1 MKKRTIL
8 SLAAALLVSLNA
20 GAFGLETVE
29 NAAEPTGAVTGTTLA
44 DDIDIP
50 LADEKY
56 GNLIWYNN
64 YETKNEHEALYAQEG
79 MSFIA
84 SGNTANTSVEADP
97 DTEKGGKAVKVNGQ
111 GAHGGYELTFVGWAN
126 YNKALFSDANFVRV
140 LTSSLKQLVL
150 DVPAIVIFSL
160 FMAIVLN
167 QKMIGRAAFRAI
179 FFIPVIL
186 TTGLIDQID
195 QSNAIMNYM
204 GSGGIDTGA
213 ADVLEGSGG
222 TEIINALDITSLL
235 GNMAVGTELVNYVVN
250 VVNNIFNIVNRSGV
264 QMLIFLAGLQS
275 ISPAIYESCTMD
287 GATGWE
293 TFWKIT
299 FPMIS
304 PMILVNTIYTVI
316 DSFTSKSN
324 QVMTYINRIYQGTTK
339 DARVLSSAMSW
350 VYFLVVLLLIA
361 AVTGLIS
368 MFVFYQRKD

>member
-1 MKKRTIL
+1 MNKAIQPKKKKVASLDAKKSRAGWLFVLPFVIGFVLLYIPMLFQSVQFSFSEINIL
-8 SLAAALLVSLNA
+8 TN
-20 GAFGLETVE
+20 
-29 NAAEPTGAVTGTTLA
+29 
-44 DDIDIP
+44 
-50 LADEKY
+50 
-56 GNLIWYNN
+56 
-64 YETKNEHEALYAQEG
+64 Q
-79 MSFIA
+79 
-84 SGNTANTSVEADP
+84 
-97 DTEKGGKAVKVNGQ
+97 GGG
-111 GAHGGYELTFVGWAN
+111 GGGYELEFVGWEN
-126 YNKALFSDANFVRV
+126 YSKALFNDANFVRV

-167 QKMIGRAAFRAI
+167 QKMVGRAVFRAI

-195 QSNAIMNYM
+195 QSNAVMTYRN
-204 GSGGIDTGA
+204 SGGIDTGA
-213 ADVLEGSGG
+213 SDALNGG
-222 TEIINALDITSLL
+222 TDIISALDGTSLL
-235 GNMAVGTELVNYVVN
+235 GNMAVGTELVEYVVD

-324 QVMTYINRIYQGTTK
+324 EVMTYINRIYEGTTR

-350 VYFLVVLLLIA
+350 IYFLVVLVLIA
-361 AVTGLIS
+361 AVAGIIS
-368 MFVFYQRKD
+368 LFVFYQRKD

>member
-1 MKKRTIL
+1 MNKAIQPKKKKVASLDAKKSRAGWLFVLPFVIGFVLLYVPMLFQSVQFSFSEINIL
-8 SLAAALLVSLNA
+8 TN
-20 GAFGLETVE
+20 
-29 NAAEPTGAVTGTTLA
+29 
-44 DDIDIP
+44 
-50 LADEKY
+50 
-56 GNLIWYNN
+56 
-64 YETKNEHEALYAQEG
+64 Q
-79 MSFIA
+79 
-84 SGNTANTSVEADP
+84 
-97 DTEKGGKAVKVNGQ
+97 GGG
-111 GAHGGYELTFVGWAN
+111 GGGYELEFVGWDN
-126 YNKALFSDANFVRV
+126 YSKALFNDANFVRV

-167 QKMIGRAAFRAI
+167 QKMVGRAVFRAI

-195 QSNAIMNYM
+195 QSNAVMTYMN
-204 GSGGIDTGA
+204 SGGIDTGA
-213 ADVLEGSGG
+213 SDALNGG
-222 TEIINALDITSLL
+222 IDIISALDVTSLL
-235 GNMAVGTELVNYVVN
+235 GNMAVGTELVEYVVD

-324 QVMTYINRIYQGTTK
+324 EVMTYINRIYEGTTR

-350 VYFLVVLLLIA
+350 IYFLVVLVLIA
-361 AVTGLIS
+361 AVAGIIS
-368 MFVFYQRKD
+368 LFVFYQRKD